1 MSAPTFQDSEYH
13 AAADRLLSRI
23 ERQADEWLQQGVI
36 DIDTNR
42 AGGLLELAF
51 PNGSKVVVNK
61 QPPLHEIWLAARSGG
76 FHFRWSEGRWLDTR
90 DGHEFYE
97 RLAEEIAAQAGTTL
111 AWTVDGNGPDP
122 AAAH

>member
-1 MSAPTFQDSEYH
+1 MSAPTLQDSEYH

-61 QPPLHEIWLAARSGG
+61 QPPLHEIWLAARRGG

-97 RLAEEIAAQAGTTL
+97 RLAEEIAVQAGRPL
-111 AWTVDGNGPDP
+111 AWTLDGNGTDP